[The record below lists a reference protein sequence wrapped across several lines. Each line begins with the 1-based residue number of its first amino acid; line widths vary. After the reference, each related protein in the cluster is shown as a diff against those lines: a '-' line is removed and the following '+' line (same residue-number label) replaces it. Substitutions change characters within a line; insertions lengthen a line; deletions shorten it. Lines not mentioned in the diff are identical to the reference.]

1 MEKRYAPYSKWLGIA
16 FSRLPTGAKL
26 TPILQKSIVGEYVER
41 KRKLAQAYSVVAKK
55 HNALRITKP
64 LPTEVTRYQQTLP
77 CNSWRRVRECNQE
90 SNQGC
95 ESKKDHDRGW
105 FDRSVY

>member
-26 TPILQKSIVGEYVER
+26 TPILNKVLLANTWKER
-41 KRKLAQAYSVVAKK
+41 ERTLAQAYSVVAKK

-64 LPTEVTRYQQTLP
+64 LPTEVTRYYSRPFLVIHGDGFASALGKQ
-77 CNSWRRVRECNQE
+77 SRMR
-90 SNQGC
+90 
-95 ESKKDHDRGW
+95 K
-105 FDRSVY
+105 